1 MFQITNLFLIF
12 LFQLDM
18 KRYSIKKLK
27 TIAKKYFTVPSEYIA
42 YLIRN
47 MIMNIPLATWPTADL
62 TVLAGQEMSERYQ
75 VFEWDFVHYIYHL
88 KLVMKVK
95 TALA

>member
-1 MFQITNLFLIF
+1 
-12 LFQLDM
+12 
-18 KRYSIKKLK
+18 
-27 TIAKKYFTVPSEYIA
+27 
-42 YLIRN
+42 
-47 MIMNIPLATWPTADL
+47 MNIPLATWPTADL

-95 TALA
+95 TALAPWMLIALRLVNKVVVFIK